1 MNGRSIVESDSCG
14 FQGRQWMKATNR
26 CLMQKLLPLYRKGS
40 IACSDLHEILF
51 QDRIDCL
58 VDSGFCSVTDSTHNR
73 WAIDR
78 GTDLDS
84 YPALL
89 PHKAG
94 LSMAGSEYFY
104 RELSSFRRLMGYANV
119 ACHAK
124 GLKQHK
130 TFYARVRT
138 ESGYRLMEQN

>member
-1 MNGRSIVESDSCG
+1 M
-14 FQGRQWMKATNR
+14 FQGRQWTKATNK
-26 CLMQKLLPLYRKGS
+26 CLMQKLLPFYRRGS
-40 IACSDLHEILF
+40 VACSGLREVLF

-58 VDSGFCSVTDSTHNR
+58 VDSGFCGVTDSTHNR

-78 GTDLDS
+78 GTDLAS

-89 PHKAG
+89 PDKAG
-94 LSMAGSEYFY
+94 LSVAGREYFY
-104 RELSSFRRLMGYANV
+104 SELSSFRRLMGYANV
-119 ACHAK
+119 ASHAK